1 MIHRPVLPGGHHC
14 GSHNGKQS
22 SEGQPVPVAL
32 HNGKCCTGRHWDIPS
47 TLGGHGCVQYPEGGG
62 SGTASP
68 EGRQGSDARAPAWGW
83 RRGQARAPASGLS
96 GLLVRRGT
104 ETIRLSCKHCHEG
117 LVKYISAEL
126 LLLKKCQFSGMTVM
140 KTTVTY
146 ARAKGSL
153 PLPPAGSRGSPALP
167 LPTPNPADTG
177 GSAFLGCFLS

>member
-83 RRGQARAPASGLS
+83 RRGRPGPQPPGFQDSWLEGEPRPYDYPAN
-96 GLLVRRGT
+96 
-104 ETIRLSCKHCHEG
+104 I
-117 LVKYISAEL
+117 A
-126 LLLKKCQFSGMTVM
+126 M
-140 KTTVTY
+140 
-146 ARAKGSL
+146 
-153 PLPPAGSRGSPALP
+153 RGS
-167 LPTPNPADTG
+167 
-177 GSAFLGCFLS
+177 